1 VNSVVTNFLVSEDT
15 SGTGFHSCHSVPGTY
30 FEHSEPQIKTLVTFS
45 NISSAQYSE
54 AISKFAEDKFQ
65 REGVGLITNA
75 R

>member
-1 VNSVVTNFLVSEDT
+1 MCREQVSIHVIQ
-15 SGTGFHSCHSVPGTY
+15 SR
-30 FEHSEPQIKTLVTFS
+30 EHILNTVRHKLRLLHVS

-65 REGVGLITNA
+65 REGVKLITNA